1 MTKIYACEV
10 NFWETIK
17 VEVEAENEAEAKRWA
32 IEWAKDEMED
42 PDVNIKLISDDS
54 VVEEK
59 IDDSPMD
66 GQITM
71 DELLKGA

>member
-10 NFWETIK
+10 HFWETIK
-17 VEVEAENEAEAKRWA
+17 VEIEAENEDEAKRWA

>member
-1 MTKIYACEV
+1 MTKIYACDV

-17 VEVEAENEAEAKRWA
+17 VEVEAEDEDEAKRLA

-42 PDVNIKLISDDS
+42 PDVSVKLISDDS
-54 VVEEK
+54 IVEEK
-59 IDDSPMD
+59 VDDSPME